1 MDQFSNH
8 PLYKIHNIDSAM
20 SSLWDFYKK
29 KFAGLFIIS
38 IVLAA
43 ISQYLS
49 SMINI
54 SELQKI
60 TDPEELVLMM
70 REYVWPVI
78 LISVISLFFSTI
90 MHYYI
95 LYNPLDEENTL
106 VRCIVR
112 SLRYFFPYLII
123 MILLAFFGSFAL
135 ALGLVALII
144 GVFFAALYIMMIYLF
159 ILPILMVEG
168 PNIGHAIS
176 RSFTLAH
183 RNFWTN
189 IGWTAVFILILVVL
203 SLVMSG
209 LVLLPF
215 SGSFLKL
222 FSNTADS
229 SAVTELASNPA
240 YIILNALISAL
251 IFPSLP
257 IFACILYFNGKAREE
272 QPISWEPPKDDN
284 EGKVKVEDLYAKP
297 LSENEEKK
305 PENDL
310 N

>member
-8 PLYKIHNIDSAM
+8 PLYKIHNIDTAM

-29 KFAGLFIIS
+29 KFVGLFIIS

-49 SMINI
+49 TMINI

-70 REYVWPVI
+70 RENVWPVI
-78 LISVISLFFSTI
+78 LISVISLLFSTI

-95 LYNPLDEENTL
+95 LYNPIDEENTL
-106 VRCIVR
+106 VRCIVK

-123 MILLAFFGSFAL
+123 MILMAFFGSFAL
-135 ALGLVALII
+135 ALGLFALII
-144 GVFFAALYIMMIYLF
+144 GIFFAALYLMTIYLF

-168 PNIGHAIS
+168 PNIGNTIS

-189 IGWTAVFILILVVL
+189 IGWTAVFILILIVL

-215 SGSFLKL
+215 SGNFMKV
-222 FSNTADS
+222 FSNPADS
-229 SAVTELASNPA
+229 SAMTGLASNPA

-272 QPISWEPPKDDN
+272 QQASWEPPKDNN
-284 EGKVKVEDLYAKP
+284 EGKVKVEDLYARP

-305 PENDL
+305 SENDL